1 MANMINISLT
11 VSSMYGKI
19 SKVEI
24 DFTLWFITV
33 LTLKLNVNSSY
44 ANDDSLIR
52 VRLNDNK
59 VVMQLQQQ

>member
-1 MANMINISLT
+1 MTNMINISLT

-33 LTLKLNVNSSY
+33 LTLKLNVISSY